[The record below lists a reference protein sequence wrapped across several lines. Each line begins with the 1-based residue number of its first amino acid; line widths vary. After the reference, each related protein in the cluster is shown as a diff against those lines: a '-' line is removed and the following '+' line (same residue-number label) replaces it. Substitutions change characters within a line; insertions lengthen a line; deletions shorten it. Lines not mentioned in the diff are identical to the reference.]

1 MKTVCTLTS
10 QHLWTSQD
18 PASNGYN
25 LLRLKE
31 ISLYRD
37 WLFSM
42 AQRSVPP
49 VVPLLGCFYWEQL
62 EAEVPVLAAGVQN
75 LWQSRHK
82 WQKELCFLHRNLCVS
97 SFRDTALRSDGW
109 ARTAEHSSLGSTVV
123 LLPPVTQA
131 AVAGCIQLKNQA
143 LIQHRALAEGPQ
155 PWVCSYLIFRMEI
168 FLK

>member
-1 MKTVCTLTS
+1 MLTS

-18 PASNGYN
+18 PASKGYN

-49 VVPLLGCFYWEQL
+49 IVPLLGCFYWEQL
-62 EAEVPVLAAGVQN
+62 EAEVPVLAAGVPN

-123 LLPPVTQA
+123 CCLQWLRQLLLA
-131 AVAGCIQLKNQA
+131 ASSWRIRPRFSTELWQRDPSHEYAHI
-143 LIQHRALAEGPQ
+143 
-155 PWVCSYLIFRMEI
+155 
-168 FLK
+168 